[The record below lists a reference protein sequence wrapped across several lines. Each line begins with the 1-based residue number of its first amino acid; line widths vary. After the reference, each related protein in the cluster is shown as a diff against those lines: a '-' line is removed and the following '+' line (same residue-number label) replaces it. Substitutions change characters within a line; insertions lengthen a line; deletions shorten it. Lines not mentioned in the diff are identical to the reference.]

1 MILDSKVKKGQVD
14 KNLILIRYLKDLFPE
29 YLIKSEIS
37 TNDEDISVIV
47 VQMATGPREI
57 LFENYIY
64 DNFTIEIFGK
74 SIREQKQTAYEIGLL
89 PGENIIYEYNGEPYQ
104 ILFKQMSNPTNIFYQ
119 DIRRVGYTLTLQT
132 IINKLGK
139 EQV

>member
-1 MILDSKVKKGQVD
+1 MILNNNVERGNVD

-37 TNDEDISVIV
+37 TNDEDNKVIV

-57 LFENYIY
+57 LYEGYIY

-89 PGENIIYEYNGEPYQ
+89 PGNNIEYEYNGDKYQ
-104 ILFKQMSNPTNIFYQ
+104 ILFKQMSNPTNIMYQ
-119 DIRRVGYTLTLQT
+119 DIRRIGYTLTLQT
-132 IINKLGK
+132 IINKMKG
-139 EQV
+139 E

>member
-57 LFENYIY
+57 LFEGYIY

-132 IINKLGK
+132 IINKLRK

>member
-57 LFENYIY
+57 LFEGYIY

>member
-1 MILDSKVKKGQVD
+1 MILDSKVKRGQID

-37 TNDEDISVIV
+37 TNDEDNKVIV

-57 LFENYIY
+57 LYEGYIY
-64 DNFTIEIFGK
+64 DNFNIEIFGT

-104 ILFKQMSNPTNIFYQ
+104 ILFKQISNPTNIFYQ

-132 IINKLGK
+132 KLRLYK
-139 EQV
+139 NI

>member
-1 MILDSKVKKGQVD
+1 MKLNAKVTKGDVD
-14 KNLILIRYLKDLFPE
+14 KNLILIEYLRNIFPE

-57 LFENYIY
+57 LYEGYIY
-64 DNFTIEIFGK
+64 DTFNIEIFGK
-74 SIREQKQTAYEIGLL
+74 SIRENKQTAYKIGLL
-89 PGENIIYEYNGEPYQ
+89 PGENNTFEYNGKNYQ
-104 ILFKQMSNPTNIFYQ
+104 ILFKQISNPTNIFYQ

-132 IINKLGK
+132 IICERK
-139 EQV
+139 EIQ

>member
-1 MILDSKVKKGQVD
+1 MILDNRVQDGHVD
-14 KNLILIRYLKDLFPE
+14 KNLILIRYLKNVLPE
-29 YLIKSEIS
+29 YLVKSEIS
-37 TNDEDISVIV
+37 TNDEDNKVIV

-57 LFENYIY
+57 LFEGYVY
-64 DNFTIEIFGK
+64 DNFTIEIFGT

-89 PGENIIYEYNGEPYQ
+89 PGKNITFEYNGELYQ

-132 IINKLGK
+132 IINKIGK
-139 EQV
+139 ETT

>member
-1 MILDSKVKKGQVD
+1 MILDSKVKRGQID

-37 TNDEDISVIV
+37 TNDEDNKVIV

-57 LFENYIY
+57 LYEGYIY
-64 DNFTIEIFGK
+64 DNFNIEIFGT

-104 ILFKQMSNPTNIFYQ
+104 ILFKQISNPTNIFYQ

-132 IINKLGK
+132 IINKIGK
-139 EQV
+139 ETV

>member
-1 MILDSKVKKGQVD
+1 MILNSNVERGNVD

-37 TNDEDISVIV
+37 TNDEDNKVIV

-57 LFENYIY
+57 LYEGYIY

-89 PGENIIYEYNGEPYQ
+89 PGNNIEYEYNGDKYQ
-104 ILFKQMSNPTNIFYQ
+104 ILFKQMSNPTNIMYQ
-119 DIRRVGYTLTLQT
+119 DIRRIGYTLTLQT
-132 IINKLGK
+132 IINKMKG
-139 EQV
+139 E

>member
-1 MILDSKVKKGQVD
+1 MKLNAKVTKGDID
-14 KNLILIRYLKDLFPE
+14 KNLILIEYLRNIFPE

-57 LFENYIY
+57 LYEGYIY
-64 DNFTIEIFGK
+64 DTFNIEIFGK
-74 SIREQKQTAYEIGLL
+74 SIRENKQTAYIIGLL
-89 PGENIIYEYNGEPYQ
+89 PGENDTFEYNGKNYQ
-104 ILFKQMSNPTNIFYQ
+104 ILFKQISNPTNIFYQ

-132 IINKLGK
+132 IICERK
-139 EQV
+139 EIQ

>member
-1 MILDSKVKKGQVD
+1 MILNNNVERGNVD

-37 TNDEDISVIV
+37 TNDEDNKVIV

-57 LFENYIY
+57 LYEGYIY

-89 PGENIIYEYNGEPYQ
+89 PGNNIEYEYNGDKYQ
-104 ILFKQMSNPTNIFYQ
+104 ILFKQMSNSTNIMYQ
-119 DIRRVGYTLTLQT
+119 DIRRIGYTLTLQT
-132 IINKLGK
+132 IINKMKG
-139 EQV
+139 E

>member
-1 MILDSKVKKGQVD
+1 MILNDKVKGGNVD

-37 TNDEDISVIV
+37 TNDEDNKVIV

-57 LFENYIY
+57 LYEGYIY

-89 PGENIIYEYNGEPYQ
+89 PGNNIEYEYNGDKYQ
-104 ILFKQMSNPTNIFYQ
+104 ILFKQMSNPTNIMYQ
-119 DIRRVGYTLTLQT
+119 DIRRIGYTLTLQT
-132 IINKLGK
+132 IINKMKGESK
-139 EQV
+139 